1 MAFTWLDLFK
11 ACALGMV
18 DGLTEFVPVSA
29 TGHLLLA
36 QRLFGFADQDFGR
49 SLAVLIRLG
58 ALMGLV
64 SVYFSRL
71 RHLVAGMSSD
81 PAARRFVIGVL
92 LAALPAAVVGAL
104 AHDVVEGMLLTIW
117 LVCFAMIV
125 GGAVLL
131 WIDRRDL
138 KPRRHEATGFP
149 LPMCLGIGLAQCLA
163 LIPGVSRSGAAIV
176 AAMWLGAD
184 RRAAAEFSLWLA
196 LPTLAGALGYDLY
209 RGHAQLNLDGDT
221 ALLAIGFAAAF
232 VTAWCVVRTFLDYVA
247 RRGLALF
254 AWWRVIVGT
263 LGLIALALG
272 R

>member
-11 ACALGMV
+11 AWALGMI

-29 TGHLLLA
+29 AAHLLLV
-36 QRLFGFADQDFGR
+36 QRFLGLGDGDFGG
-49 SLAVLIRLG
+49 SFAVLIRPG
-58 ALMGLV
+58 ALMGLL
-64 SVYFSRL
+64 SVYLFRL
-71 RHLVAGMSSD
+71 WHLMAGMLRD
-81 PAARRFVIGVL
+81 PAARRFVVGVL
-92 LAALPAAVVGAL
+92 LAVLPAAVIGAL
-104 AHDVVEGMLLTIW
+104 AHDLVDAMLRNIW
-117 LVCFAMIV
+117 LICFVLIV

-131 WIDRRDL
+131 WVDQLDL
-138 KPRRHEATGFP
+138 KPRQHEATAFS
-149 LPMCLGIGLAQCLA
+149 LPMYLGIGLAQCLA

-196 LPTLAGALGYDLY
+196 IPTLAGALAFDLY
-209 RGHAQLNLDGDT
+209 RSPVPLHADNAVLI
-221 ALLAIGFAAAF
+221 AIGFAAAF
-232 VTAWCVVRTFLDYVA
+232 VAAWWVVRTLPDYVA

-272 R
+272 H